1 MPVSLSVVRTS
12 IYMHA
17 PLAFYPPFL
26 PLSLG
31 LYLAVQ
37 TPVLHTGSDASLAR
51 FASTPPPKPKNV
63 TKPAQERLRMRRS
76 SPLHDEAF
84 VSDVIYGDRLHV
96 SVSVSS
102 PGLDTDSK
110 DKLALALN
118 KVLTK
123 SWPPSKVKAL
133 APDAQVQGFMTW
145 TDMSEVCEAWL
156 NDQLVYWYLVV
167 LNGVW
172 CCEGRVRLQD
182 DCLELLYVLG

>member
-1 MPVSLSVVRTS
+1 MTKHLLPFPFFLVRALQSSVPV
-12 IYMHA
+12 
-17 PLAFYPPFL
+17 
-26 PLSLG
+26 
-31 LYLAVQ
+31 
-37 TPVLHTGSDASLAR
+37 TGSDASLAR

-110 DKLALALN
+110 DQLALALN

-123 SWPPSKVKAL
+123 SWPPSKLTSL
-133 APDAQVQGFMTW
+133 APDAQLQGFMTW
-145 TDMSEVCEAWL
+145 SDMSEVCEAWFDGHL
-156 NDQLVYWYLVV
+156 LR
-167 LNGVW
+167 W
-172 CCEGRVRLQD
+172 CFYRC
-182 DCLELLYVLG
+182 